1 MNISTPV
8 CPSYNSRY
16 CHWSALSLIEK
27 EGKIDRGV
35 VKKKRARKRKEIG
48 GRRCGREKAK
58 RDKWEA
64 EAKRER
70 EIDRDEDEKAKKSRR
85 GKRKERV

>member
-1 MNISTPV
+1 MECFIA
-8 CPSYNSRY
+8 YR
-16 CHWSALSLIEK
+16 ERR
-27 EGKIDRGV
+27 EDRQRSG
-35 VKKKRARKRKEIG
+35 KKRARKRKEIG

-70 EIDRDEDEKAKKSRR
+70 ERDRDEDEKAKKSRR